1 MKLSAGD
8 CEESPIKSQKVGS
21 DVKERASLVSS
32 ESSCQFDALELWSS
46 CVGWMPKKIRMRPD
60 ID

>member
-21 DVKERASLVSS
+21 DVKERASLVWFVI
-32 ESSCQFDALELWSS
+32 CQFDALALWSS